1 LASTNVITPKIEAI
15 VLIINLNLKIVLPLV
30 LVGLLTQAVNAQ
42 VKQNR
47 LRNTLTGAGYCL
59 DIINDGNNNK
69 LTMAR
74 CGNVPGQRWSLTA
87 SETNPQAYR
96 LQTPLTGTDNCLAT
110 IDDGKNNKLT
120 IAKCSDAP
128 EQRWSI
134 IPSKANPGYSG
145 YSSLRNELTGADK
158 CLKIINDGRNNK
170 LTMAKCSNVAGQSW
184 RITQTP

>member
-1 LASTNVITPKIEAI
+1 MQLKKLAI
-15 VLIINLNLKIVLPLV
+15 VLPIILV
-30 LVGLLTQAVNAQ
+30 SLLAQEVNAQ

-47 LRNTLTGAGYCL
+47 LRNTLTGAGSCL

-74 CGNVPGQRWSLTA
+74 CGNVAGQRWSLTA

-96 LQTPLTGTDNCLAT
+96 LQTPFTGTDNCLAT

-120 IAKCSDAP
+120 IAKCSDVP
-128 EQRWSI
+128 GQLWSI
-134 IPSKANPGYSG
+134 TPSNANPGSSG
-145 YSSLRNELTGADK
+145 YSNLRNELTGADK

-170 LTMAKCSNVAGQSW
+170 LTMATCSNVAGQSW
-184 RITQTP
+184 RITKIP